1 VFGGGGFLF
10 EERREDEFLNDE
22 HMILEDSFKFQFD
35 NCFRDL

>member
-22 HMILEDSFKFQFD
+22 HMILGIYDV
-35 NCFRDL
+35 